1 MAKESYPAIKEIHD
15 IWFPTDTNLLS
26 HWFAPSPIFDASI
39 KSTFEPLMTSA
50 AQTPSPLDTWTAT
63 PNGTLALILLLD
75 QFPRNIYRNSP
86 RAYAS
91 DARAASVAVT
101 AIAAGQDREVSLLKL
116 FFYMP
121 LMHDES
127 LLGQVAALGLF
138 EALVTRCEE
147 GSVERVYAEKG
158 LDSARKHLRVIERFG
173 RFPSR
178 NAVLGRES
186 TGEERGFLEE
196 HRGGF

>member
-1 MAKESYPAIKEIHD
+1 MDTHSTIKEIND
-15 IWFPTDTNLLS
+15 FWFPPNTNLLS
-26 HWFAPSPIFDASI
+26 RWFTTNPALDANI
-39 KSTFEPLMTSA
+39 KSTFEPLIVSA
-50 AQTPSPLDTWTAT
+50 AQTPSPLDNWTAT
-63 PNGTLALILLLD
+63 PNGTLALLLLLD
-75 QFPRNIYRNSP
+75 QFPRNAYRNSP

-91 DARAASVAVT
+91 DAKAASVAVT
-101 AIAAGQDREVSLLKL
+101 AIAAGQDREVSLLKQP

-147 GSVERVYAEKG
+147 GSLEREYAGKG
-158 LDSARKHLRVIERFG
+158 LESTRRHLRVIERFG

-178 NAVLGRES
+178 NGVLGRES
-186 TGEERGFLEE
+186 RGEEKSFLEE
-196 HRGGF
+196 HRNGF